1 MQRDTCINYKETLSV
16 ARRNA
21 QRHTSSKL
29 NFKMKRCTTGRATP
43 HIKQSEIKMNRRAT
57 KRATQ
62 LITKDEFE
70 LNCRAMKRATRLKN
84 KGKIKYELSGGEARD
99 AVHRLN

>member
-1 MQRDTCINYKETLSV
+1 VQRDTCINYKETLSV

-21 QRHTSSKL
+21 QWQTSSKL
-29 NFKMKRCTTGRATP
+29 NFKTKRRTTGHATP
-43 HIKQSEIKMNRRAT
+43 HIKQSEIKTNRHVT

-70 LNCRAMKRATRLKN
+70 LNRRASRLIN
-84 KGKIKYELSGGEARD
+84 KGKIKYELSRGEARD
-99 AVHRLN
+99 AAHRLN

>member
-29 NFKMKRCTTGRATP
+29 NFKMKRRTTGRATP
-43 HIKQSEIKMNRRAT
+43 HIKQSEIKTNR
-57 KRATQ
+57 
-62 LITKDEFE
+62 
-70 LNCRAMKRATRLKN
+70 RAMKRATRLKN
-84 KGKIKYELSGGEARD
+84 KGKIKYEFSGGKARD